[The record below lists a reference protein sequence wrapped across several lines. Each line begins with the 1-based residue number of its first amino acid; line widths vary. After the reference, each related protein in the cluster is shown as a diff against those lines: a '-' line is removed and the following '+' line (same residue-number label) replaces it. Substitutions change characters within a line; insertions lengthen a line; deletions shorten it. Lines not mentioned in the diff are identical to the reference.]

1 MIDFGIGIYV
11 KKLVYNKKLYIF
23 FINFKIFWYWMIC
36 RFLKKRSYLEINKER
51 FYRII
56 V

>member
-23 FINFKIFWYWMIC
+23 LLI
-36 RFLKKRSYLEINKER
+36 LKYFDIE
-51 FYRII
+51 
-56 V
+56 